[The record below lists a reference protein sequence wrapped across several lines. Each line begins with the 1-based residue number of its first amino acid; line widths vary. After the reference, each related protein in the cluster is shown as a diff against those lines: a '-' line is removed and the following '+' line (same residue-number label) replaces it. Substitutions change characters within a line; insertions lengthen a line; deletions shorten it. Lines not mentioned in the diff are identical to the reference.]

1 MELTGYRKELDKGA
15 RDSLEAELRNPMNPK
30 KEPHSVLK
38 VVVVAEVLLSWK
50 HLKAVLLQVHERPLL
65 LVLVE

>member
-1 MELTGYRKELDKGA
+1 MELTGCRKELDKGA

-38 VVVVAEVLLSWK
+38 VVEAEVLLSWK